1 MDWENLLSVERL
13 AEPEREP
20 EAFDKYPIN
29 EFEKDYQAII
39 TSAAFRRLQDKTQV
53 FPLDQSDFVRTRL
66 THSIE
71 VSTVARQLG
80 EMAVQNF
87 RQFPGRQRALSDRA
101 AGDIPSVL
109 MCAGLLHDLGNPPFG
124 HFGEAL
130 IGEWFREHLDTI
142 AYQDR
147 PLRAWLT
154 PQMARDLE
162 HFEGNAQALRI
173 LAKAR
178 HGGETDLTFA
188 VMGTLIKYP
197 TDSLSFDR
205 AAPELCRH
213 KLGYF
218 AAEEGVFR
226 RITDTLG
233 TRAPSG
239 EVCRH
244 PLTYLLEAADD
255 IAYATADLEDALKK
269 ELFTL
274 DEFLAFFR
282 DGYGPEAPVPHAPA
296 DYTDR
301 LYEDLVRRR
310 GENPTPER
318 DAAAFRGWLGL
329 VRRWLMYCAA
339 FRFSSS
345 FQEILAG
352 TFQQDLFW
360 ETNHS
365 LTIRLLKEA
374 MAHYAYDSAG
384 IVRLELAAHS
394 TLTFLLDRL
403 VRAVLYQDGDYRNG
417 GFAPSSVDKKY
428 LRIIPAAYLQDYQA
442 TRTGDEG
449 EDLYRRLLVVTD
461 FLSGM
466 TDSYARR
473 LYREVSGIE

>member
-1 MDWENLLSVERL
+1 M
-13 AEPEREP
+13 
-20 EAFDKYPIN
+20 
-29 EFEKDYQAII
+29 
-39 TSAAFRRLQDKTQV
+39 
-53 FPLDQSDFVRTRL
+53 
-66 THSIE
+66 
-71 VSTVARQLG
+71 
-80 EMAVQNF
+80 
-87 RQFPGRQRALSDRA
+87 
-101 AGDIPSVL
+101 
-109 MCAGLLHDLGNPPFG
+109 
-124 HFGEAL
+124 
-130 IGEWFREHLDTI
+130 
-142 AYQDR
+142 
-147 PLRAWLT
+147 
-154 PQMARDLE
+154 
-162 HFEGNAQALRI
+162 
-173 LAKAR
+173 
-178 HGGETDLTFA
+178 
-188 VMGTLIKYP
+188 
-197 TDSLSFDR
+197 
-205 AAPELCRH
+205 
-213 KLGYF
+213 
-218 AAEEGVFR
+218 
-226 RITDTLG
+226 
-233 TRAPSG
+233 
-239 EVCRH
+239 CRH

-282 DGYGPEAPVPHAPA
+282 AGYGSETPEAHTHA
-296 DYTDR
+296 DYTNR
-301 LYEDLVRRR
+301 LYEDLIRRR
-310 GENPTPER
+310 RESPTPES
-318 DAAAFRGWLGL
+318 DASDFRGWLGL
-329 VRRWLMYCAA
+329 VRRWLMYCAV
-339 FRFSSS
+339 FRFSNSC
-345 FQEILAG
+345 QEILAG